1 MIKTENEYQECL
13 KRLEQDLEVIKQQ
26 RHALEEMG
34 LPEDQVARAL
44 EPSYSFHEQL
54 KEEVEWYERVRR
66 RDFGTI
72 KNLTGIGPLLVALRI
87 ANGITQSELAKRLN
101 VDDSQVSRDERND
114 YHGVSIERAQKVL
127 TALNEQL
134 VTYVE
139 QKDETVNELAIA

>member
-87 ANGITQSELAKRLN
+87 ANGITQSELANRLN

-114 YHGVSIERAQKVL
+114 YHGVSIERAQRVL